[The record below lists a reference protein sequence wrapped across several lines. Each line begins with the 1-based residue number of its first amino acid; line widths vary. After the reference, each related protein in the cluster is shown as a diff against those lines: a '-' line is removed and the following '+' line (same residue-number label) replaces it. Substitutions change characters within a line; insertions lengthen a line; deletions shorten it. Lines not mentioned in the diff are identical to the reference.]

1 MKEPKNTKC
10 CICGQRFDGWENN
23 PWPVKMGGECCWDC
37 DVQAVLPA
45 RLRMIGIPPKNEAAA
60 DPEAP
65 EVVSA

>member
-1 MKEPKNTKC
+1 MSSTKC
-10 CICGQRFDGWENN
+10 CICGHIFEGWGNN
-23 PWPVKMGGECCWDC
+23 PWPVKLEGECCWDC
-37 DVQAVLPA
+37 NVQAVLPA